1 LGGEEMTYK
10 ERAEKIEKMLTD
22 AEKELRELKEYAREN
37 KMIMQDF
44 DNWLTLLV
52 AWANANDALD
62 AIRRFKENCK

>member
-1 LGGEEMTYK
+1 MTYK
-10 ERAEKIEKMLTD
+10 ERAEKNEKMLTD

>member
-1 LGGEEMTYK
+1 MTYK

>member
-1 LGGEEMTYK
+1 MTYK

-37 KMIMQDF
+37 KMIMQDV

-52 AWANANDALD
+52 AWANTDDALD
-62 AIRRFKENCK
+62 AIRRFKEKAK